1 MPASD
6 FSVKTF
12 FFRLL
17 NIGITPDMPFIEAR
31 RTRLLNLLTVPWIPG
46 LVFFAVTN
54 FFQERYLLSFL
65 NCLNV
70 ACSVGTVI
78 FTWKQRYLS
87 ARLFIII
94 SSIIIYTVT
103 ALIYRNGVEFFLL
116 NILIVTVLVYDNKWL
131 ILSLS
136 AVMLSCFL
144 AVRFSWINLSP
155 ELPVPHDRIV
165 FNVVWGLSFIVMA
178 LSYFKRVHDDYENE
192 KEVQRQ
198 ALVALNRDKEKLFS
212 IIAHDIR
219 GPLSTL
225 EMLLDMFRKGEYPEE
240 DMKDAADELYK
251 KVASLAG
258 TMDNMLRWSMGQMK
272 GIRVKPVHASL
283 ANLTDEIVNLF
294 ENTIREKEIH
304 LKVEIPAD
312 CWVYADRD
320 QVSVILRNLLSNAV
334 KFSYPGGE
342 VRMSA
347 ITVEGQVTFRVQDN
361 GMGIPPEKLPQLF
374 SFKSAPGYGTKGE
387 RGSGLGLLLCQ
398 EFTVQN
404 KGQLTA
410 SSIPGKGT
418 QFTLTLPAGKPAL
431 VKIDS

>member
-1 MPASD
+1 
-6 FSVKTF
+6 
-12 FFRLL
+12 
-17 NIGITPDMPFIEAR
+17 MPFIEAR

-46 LVFFAVTN
+46 LVFFAITN
-54 FFQERYLLSFL
+54 CIQERYLLSLF

-78 FTWKQRYLS
+78 LTWKQRYLS

-103 ALIYRNGVEFFLL
+103 ALIYRNGVEYFLL

-131 ILSLS
+131 IMSLS
-136 AVMLSCFL
+136 FVMIASFL
-144 AVRFSWINLSP
+144 AVRFSWINFIP
-155 ELPVPHDRIV
+155 ERPVPHDRII
-165 FNVVWGLSFIVMA
+165 FNVAWGLSFIIMA
-178 LSYFKRVHDDYENE
+178 LSYFKRVHDDYEEE

-219 GPLSTL
+219 GPLATL
-225 EMLLDMFRKGEYPEE
+225 EMLLDMFRKGEYPEA

-251 KVASLAG
+251 KVNRLAG

-283 ANLTDEIVNLF
+283 AILTEEIVALF
-294 ENTIREKEIH
+294 ENAIREKEIH
-304 LKVEIPAD
+304 LRVDVPAD

-342 VRMSA
+342 IRMSA
-347 ITVEGQVTFRVQDN
+347 INVEGQVTFRVHDQ
-361 GMGIPPEKLPQLF
+361 GTGIAPEKIPQLF
-374 SFKSAPGYGTKGE
+374 TFKSAPGYGTKGE

-398 EFTVQN
+398 EFTAQN
-404 KGQLTA
+404 KGHLNGQSA
-410 SSIPGKGT
+410 PSQGT
-418 QFTLTLPAGKPAL
+418 QFTLVLPAGKPQP